1 LTRLTIALAVATGI
15 APDVWADQD
24 WRTIVTAAEL
34 LSKKKSD
41 KDDDRQMS
49 G

>member
-24 WRTIVTAAEL
+24 WRTIVTASEL
-34 LSKKKSD
+34 LSKKTD
-41 KDDDRQMS
+41 KDDRQMS

>member
-15 APDVWADQD
+15 APDVWAEQG
-24 WRTIVTAAEL
+24 WRTIITASEL
-34 LSKKKSD
+34 LSKKKD
-41 KDDDRQMS
+41 DEDDRQMS